1 LRALVFVSANCSRR
15 IAKSGGWSG
24 DCQIPAEQVAET
36 RIIANLRI
44 LCYNQDPMTQT
55 ILVVDD
61 EPEIVRL
68 VRAYLEEA
76 GFHVVTASDGQE
88 ALYVARHEK
97 PDLVVLDVLMPRMD
111 GLEFTRRIRRERNI
125 PIIMLTARAEETDRI
140 VGLELGADDYVTKPF
155 SPREVVARIRAILR
169 RAQAPPEAP
178 QVLRAGPLTL
188 DRTTHTVTVSEQPL
202 DLTPTEFSILET
214 LMTTPGRVFT
224 RAELLEAVQGVAFE
238 AYERTVDAHVKNL
251 RRKLEPD
258 PAHPRYILT
267 VRGIGY
273 LLTSEPDDA

>member
-1 LRALVFVSANCSRR
+1 MS
-15 IAKSGGWSG
+15 
-24 DCQIPAEQVAET
+24 
-36 RIIANLRI
+36 
-44 LCYNQDPMTQT
+44 QT

-61 EPEIVRL
+61 EPQIVRL
-68 VRAYLEEA
+68 VRSYLEGD
-76 GFHVVTASDGQE
+76 GFRVVTASDGQE

-111 GLEFTRRIRRERNI
+111 GLEFTRRIRRERDV

-155 SPREVVARIRAILR
+155 SPKEVVARVRAVLR
-169 RAQAPPEAP
+169 RVRSQPTPSA
-178 QVLRAGPLTL
+178 VLHAGPITL
-188 DRTTHTVTVSEQPL
+188 DRDTHTVAMSGEPVQ
-202 DLTPTEFSILET
+202 LTPTEFSILET
-214 LMTTPGRVFT
+214 LMTTPGRVFS
-224 RAELLEAVQGVAFE
+224 RAELLEAAQGIAFE
-238 AYERTVDAHVKNL
+238 AYERTVDVHVKNL

-273 LLTSEPDDA
+273 RLPSEIEDA